1 MTQAMRGL
9 IGLVG
14 GAEWTDSCTF
24 DAMLLEVSKTDLVS
38 ILPTAAAYEYPEMAI
53 ETAKGHFE
61 KFDAKVDPIM
71 ILNRSDASDEKWLAK
86 LANSRFIYLGGG
98 SPHHLR
104 SVLWQSPALDA
115 IVAAWKNGATVV
127 GSSGGGMV
135 LTDPMVDP
143 RGGAFTV
150 GLGLLKKIAFIP
162 HYSQWS
168 SEKRE
173 RTHYLEGA
181 QFVTVGV
188 DESNLLY
195 RSSDGKFELIGSG
208 EFEAYFDGS
217 RLELD
222 DLEFHVEV

>member
-1 MTQAMRGL
+1 MTQPLRGL

-14 GAEWTDSCTF
+14 GAEWTPNCTF
-24 DAMLLEVSKTDLVS
+24 DGMLLETSKTGVVS
-38 ILPTAAAYEYPEMAI
+38 VLPTAAAYEYPDIAI
-53 ETAKGHFE
+53 ETARVHFE
-61 KFDAKVDPIM
+61 KLDAKVDPIM
-71 ILNRSDASDEKWLAK
+71 ILNRSDASDEKWLSK
-86 LANSRFIYLGGG
+86 LAASRFIYLGGG

-115 IVAAWKNGATVV
+115 IVSAWKDGATIV
-127 GSSGGGMV
+127 GSSAGGMV

-150 GLGLLKKIAFIP
+150 GLGLLRKVAFIP

-188 DESNLLY
+188 DEANLLY
-195 RSSDGKFELIGSG
+195 RTPDGKFELVGSG

-217 RLELD
+217 PVGID